1 MKGNPVLNIV
11 THLKP
16 IVSASLQ
23 IQEIVA
29 FASSELQALGLRN
42 KGLEYKNE

>member
-1 MKGNPVLNIV
+1 VLIIM

-23 IQEIVA
+23 ISEIMA
-29 FASSELQALGLRN
+29 FASSELQASGLRN